1 MKKPQMTYQGSE
13 LSNNKALLS
22 SLGIQEGSTV
32 SLCDAA
38 QVPCLSF
45 VEFFTSLVAIFI
57 MLLLM

>member
-1 MKKPQMTYQGSE
+1 MKYQGSE

-38 QVPCLSF
+38 QVLK
-45 VEFFTSLVAIFI
+45 FFTSFFGDLYHALANVTN
-57 MLLLM
+57 MTSV